1 MGKKIIILYTLLI
14 LLIPNVALCFTE
26 HLSLSA
32 SLSNIFLSASLIAFI
47 LSVSPRLGRNIWLLF
62 PLFFFAALQI
72 VLLNLYGRSIIA
84 VDMFLNLVTTNSGE
98 VAELLGNMLPILST
112 VVILYVPVLISAC
125 IMWKK
130 HISTDR
136 STITVCRRCS
146 IIFALIGTISFGAA
160 CNSIN
165 PYRPSKD
172 LYPLNVCY
180 NIYLAFDRTIKTAGY
195 HDTSAGFTYNAV
207 PTHPADSTEI
217 YIAIIGETSRAENWQ
232 LTGYSRPTTPLL
244 SSRKDLL
251 VGKNALSE
259 SNTTHKS
266 VPMLLSPVSATDFDR
281 NIYKAKSILTA
292 FKEAGFHTA
301 FLSNQGHN
309 RSFIDFYA
317 EEADTT
323 LFIKDE
329 EIGDGSDLRLLEV
342 LDGIIAIGGRKQLI
356 VLHTYGSHFNYRDR
370 YTGVRPTF
378 VPDDYDEAVRAN
390 RPLLINAY
398 DNSILVTDRLVS
410 ECITRLEKIPGL
422 LGGVVYTSDH
432 GEDIYDDEHGRFL
445 HASPLPTIHQVHV
458 PFLAWLSP
466 ALTATYPEKA
476 SAMSRN
482 MAEFISTSRSYA
494 PTLIDIAGIETE
506 KTDSLASLFSVSYHP
521 HEAVYLNDHNEC
533 VSLMELL

>member
-1 MGKKIIILYTLLI
+1 
-14 LLIPNVALCFTE
+14 
-26 HLSLSA
+26 
-32 SLSNIFLSASLIAFI
+32 
-47 LSVSPRLGRNIWLLF
+47 
-62 PLFFFAALQI
+62 
-72 VLLNLYGRSIIA
+72 
-84 VDMFLNLVTTNSGE
+84 
-98 VAELLGNMLPILST
+98 
-112 VVILYVPVLISAC
+112 
-125 IMWKK
+125 
-130 HISTDR
+130 
-136 STITVCRRCS
+136 
-146 IIFALIGTISFGAA
+146 
-160 CNSIN
+160 
-165 PYRPSKD
+165 
-172 LYPLNVCY
+172 
-180 NIYLAFDRTIKTAGY
+180 
-195 HDTSAGFTYNAV
+195 
-207 PTHPADSTEI
+207 
-217 YIAIIGETSRAENWQ
+217 
-232 LTGYSRPTTPLL
+232 
-244 SSRKDLL
+244 
-251 VGKNALSE
+251 
-259 SNTTHKS
+259 
-266 VPMLLSPVSATDFDR
+266 MLLSPVSATDFDR

-445 HASPLPTIHQVHV
+445 HASPLP
-458 PFLAWLSP
+458 
-466 ALTATYPEKA
+466 
-476 SAMSRN
+476 
-482 MAEFISTSRSYA
+482 